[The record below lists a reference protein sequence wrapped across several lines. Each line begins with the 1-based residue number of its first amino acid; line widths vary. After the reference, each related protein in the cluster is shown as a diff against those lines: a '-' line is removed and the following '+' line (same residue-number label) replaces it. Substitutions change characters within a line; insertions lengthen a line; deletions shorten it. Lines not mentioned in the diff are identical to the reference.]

1 MHEGMISTG
10 KVFAGV
16 LWTWVG
22 GLLVAAWFVA
32 LLAPGDIEFAA
43 LLAATA
49 CASSALAAVFHIRCF
64 FVRQSHLIRAS
75 TDRICAGRDEGSP
88 SRSSMRSVPPQHTR

>member
-1 MHEGMISTG
+1 MHESMISTG

-22 GLLVAAWFVA
+22 GLLATAWV
-32 LLAPGDIEFAA
+32 LAMIPGQIEFAA

-64 FVRQSHLIRAS
+64 FVRQSQLIRAS